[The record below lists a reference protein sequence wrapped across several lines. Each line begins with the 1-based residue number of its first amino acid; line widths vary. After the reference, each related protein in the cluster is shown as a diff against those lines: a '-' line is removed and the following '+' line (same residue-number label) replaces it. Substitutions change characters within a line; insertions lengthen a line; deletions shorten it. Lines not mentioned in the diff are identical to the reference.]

1 MNRGRLRR
9 YGPARRLFN
18 VFALIALAAAALVPL
33 AAPSTAHADPV
44 RLLALGDSLT
54 AGYGL
59 APEDSFPAQLQSA
72 LRTAGYDVEVINAGV
87 SGDTTAGGLARLDW
101 SLVDDPDLVLVALGA
116 NDGLRGID
124 PATTRANLDAILERL
139 TGRGLPVLV
148 AGMYAPPNLG
158 RAYGE
163 AFNAIFPDLAEKYGA
178 ALYPF
183 FLEGIAMVPDLN
195 QDDGIHPNARGVA
208 VMVDG
213 ILPHVE
219 PLVEAVQG

>member
-1 MNRGRLRR
+1 MSRGHLRR
-9 YGPARRLFN
+9 YGPVHRFFN
-18 VFALIALAAAALVPL
+18 VFTLIALAPVALVL
-33 AAPSTAHADPV
+33 SASPSTAQADPV

-59 APEDSFPAQLQSA
+59 SPEDSFPAQLQSA
-72 LRTAGYDVEVINAGV
+72 LRAAGHDVEVINAGV
-87 SGDTTAGGLARLDW
+87 SGGTTAGGLARLDW
-101 SLVDDPDLVLVALGA
+101 SLGDDPDVVLVALGA

-139 TGRGLPVLV
+139 TGRGLPVLI

-158 RAYGE
+158 RTYGK
-163 AFNAIFPDLAEKYGA
+163 AFNAVFPDLAEKYGA
-178 ALYPF
+178 AYYPF
-183 FLEGIAMVPDLN
+183 FLEGVAMDPALN

-208 VMVDG
+208 VMVEG

-219 PLVEAVQG
+219 PLVEAVQD